1 MSVLVAC
8 IQIGKMNSSLRYRL
22 YNSTHV
28 IENSYCF
35 YYLVSKTDLML
46 VGFKTPTSAAFSLH
60 LAKYKT
66 RPKLKLKSS
75 GSYLFPT
82 GKQICVENRKIKRR
96 ARIA

>member
-1 MSVLVAC
+1 
-8 IQIGKMNSSLRYRL
+8 
-22 YNSTHV
+22 
-28 IENSYCF
+28 
-35 YYLVSKTDLML
+35 ML